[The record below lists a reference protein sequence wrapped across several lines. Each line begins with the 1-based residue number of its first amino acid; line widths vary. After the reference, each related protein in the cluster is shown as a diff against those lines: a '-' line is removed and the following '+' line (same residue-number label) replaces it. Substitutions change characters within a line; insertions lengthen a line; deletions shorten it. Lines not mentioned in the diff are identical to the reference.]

1 MQRFALIR
9 ADSFAHGCSQHFGFG
24 PADWVSLALLQTI
37 REDPKGG
44 ICIQGVEDTECPSF
58 ESLMGCLQV
67 LHSAGLAELNLRPL
81 WTDLATDM
89 PLRLSRTH
97 AALLWCVCSS
107 LITAAVCRQLVRV
120 SATVAARLAPAH
132 DCCDVDE

>member
-24 PADWVSLALLQTI
+24 SADWVSLALLQTI

-67 LHSAGLAELNLRPL
+67 LYSAGLAELNLRPL

-97 AALLWCVCSS
+97 ARTQLCCGVCAL
-107 LITAAVCRQLVRV
+107 R
-120 SATVAARLAPAH
+120 
-132 DCCDVDE
+132 